1 MNIVSYRGVIH
12 ISGKTKY
19 LMTMG
24 EIKRKDN
31 SIAFINEKGNNYIP
45 IKDIREIYFLNEVSL
60 NSKFLDFAAKA
71 GIVMHFFNYYGQYS
85 GTFYPKRQLISG
97 KLVIKQCEAFLK
109 KREVIA
115 KSIVHG
121 IAENIHE
128 TLYHYYKHGC
138 KEIKTT
144 LDWYKKEVPYL
155 LEKPLNI
162 KQILYIEGMIWE
174 KFYGTFDTILNK
186 EFVFGKRT
194 KRPPE
199 NPLNALISFGNSMLY
214 TKTITQ
220 IYNTH
225 LDQSISFLH
234 EPRESRFSL
243 SLDLCEVFKPI
254 IVFKTIFD
262 VVNNRKIQVS
272 KHFEKSLN
280 YCLLNETGRKIFISE
295 FEERLNSTFQH
306 KILKRRTSYYNAIK
320 LDGYK
325 LIKLLMEG
333 KEFKPFS
340 LKEMV

>member
-1 MNIVSYRGVIH
+1 MDA

-19 LMTMG
+19 IMTMG

-31 SIAFINEKGNNYIP
+31 SIAFVNEKGNNYIP
-45 IKDIREIYFLNEVSL
+45 IKDIREIYILNEVSL
-60 NSKFLDFAAKA
+60 NSKFLDFAARA
-71 GIVMHFFNYYGQYS
+71 GIVIHFFNYYGQYS
-85 GTFYPKRQLISG
+85 GTFYPKDQLISG
-97 KLVIKQCEAFLK
+97 RLVIKQCEAFSR

-115 KSIVHG
+115 KAIVLG
-121 IAENIHE
+121 IANNIHE

-138 KEIKTT
+138 KEIKPT
-144 LDWYKKEVPYL
+144 LDWVKNEVSSFL
-155 LEKPLNI
+155 DKPISI

-174 KFYGTFDTILNK
+174 KFYDTFDLILNK
-186 EFVFGKRT
+186 DFIFEKRT

-199 NPLNALISFGNSMLY
+199 NPLNAMISFGNSILY
-214 TKTITQ
+214 SKTISQ

-234 EPRESRFSL
+234 EPKESRFSL

-272 KHFEKSLN
+272 KHFDKTLN
-280 YCLLNETGRKIFISE
+280 YCLLNDAGRKTFISE
-295 FEERLNSTFQH
+295 IEERLNKTFQH
-306 KILKRRTSYYNAIK
+306 SVLKRRTSYYNAIK

-325 LIKLLMEG
+325 LIKFLLED
-333 KEFKPFS
+333 KEFRPFN
-340 LKEMV
+340 LKELV

>member
-1 MNIVSYRGVIH
+1 MS
-12 ISGKTKY
+12 
-19 LMTMG
+19 MG

-31 SIAFINEKGNNYIP
+31 SIVFINEKGNNYIP

-60 NSKFLDFAAKA
+60 NSKFLDFAART

-85 GTFYPKRQLISG
+85 GTYYPKKQLISG
-97 KLVIKQCEAFLK
+97 KLTIKQCEAFK
-109 KREVIA
+109 DNREIIA
-115 KSIVHG
+115 KAIVLG
-121 IAENIHE
+121 IADNIHE

-138 KEIKTT
+138 KEIKPI
-144 LDWYKKEVPYL
+144 LDWYKKDVPL
-155 LEKPLNI
+155 LLNKQLNI
-162 KQILYIEGMIWE
+162 KQILYIEGLIWE
-174 KFYGTFDTILNK
+174 KFYSTFDFILNK
-186 EFVFGKRT
+186 DYIFERRT

-199 NPLNALISFGNSMLY
+199 NPLNALISFGNSLLY

-254 IVFKTIFD
+254 LVFKTIFD

-272 KHFEKSLN
+272 KHFDKSLN
-280 YCLLNETGRKIFISE
+280 YCMLNESGRKIFISE
-295 FEERLNSTFQH
+295 FEDRINSTFQH
-306 KILKRRTSYYNAIK
+306 KKLKRRTSYYNAIK

-325 LIKLLMEG
+325 LIKFLLED
-333 KEFKPFS
+333 KEFKPFY
-340 LKEMV
+340 LKELV